1 MTEAGRRA
9 GGHAGAVRVGRGR
22 LSSCRRG
29 AAAAPAG
36 VCLRPDAPLESNVRT
51 ITFPPDSILR
61 FTAFDLLIRSDLE
74 LPELLPCTGRES
86 ETPDVVLRVAHV
98 DADDAP
104 DGRRTG
110 PFTRIGGDWFSL
122 EVPGIAHYLVER
134 GAQVSIDPSPGADAA
149 AVRLFLLGPVIAA
162 LLAQRGLTVLR
173 GAAVRVG
180 DRCMVCAGVSGSGK
194 STVAAALMLRG
205 HQILAD
211 DVVAVDAQGRV
222 LPGLARLKLW
232 ADAARALGIDTAALP
247 PVRPGLERFS
257 LPLGASL
264 AERALP
270 VRSVYALAGIEGAT
284 ALQGRAV
291 RGIQRFGMLKA
302 LAYQPGLMEHFVRED
317 RALLQTG
324 VLGTRVGVTSV
335 ERPARGQDVH
345 VLAEYLLDDM
355 GSRA

>member
-1 MTEAGRRA
+1 M
-9 GGHAGAVRVGRGR
+9 
-22 LSSCRRG
+22 
-29 AAAAPAG
+29 
-36 VCLRPDAPLESNVRT
+36 
-51 ITFPPDSILR
+51 R

-74 LPELLPCTGRES
+74 LPELLPCTGRAS
-86 ETPDVVLRVAHV
+86 ETPDVVLRV
-98 DADDAP
+98 DAADAP
-104 DGRRTG
+104 GGRRTG

-122 EVPGIAHYLVER
+122 EVPGIARYLVER

-149 AVRLFLLGPVIAA
+149 AVRLFLLGPVISA

-180 DRCMVCAGVSGSGK
+180 EQCMVCAGASGGGK

-205 HQILAD
+205 HQVLAD
-211 DVVAVDAQGRV
+211 DVVAVDGQGRV

-232 ADAARALGIDTAALP
+232 ADAARALGIDTAALS
-247 PVRPGLERFS
+247 PVRPGMERFS

-284 ALQGRAV
+284 ALRVQAV
-291 RGIQRFGMLKA
+291 RGMQRFGMLKA
-302 LAYQPGLMEHFVRED
+302 LAYQPGLMEYFVRED
-317 RALLQTG
+317 RALLHTG
-324 VLGTRVGVTSV
+324 GLGARVGIASV
-335 ERPARGQDVH
+335 ERPARGMDVN

-355 GSRA
+355 ESQA